1 MAQATSPKGPA
12 TYKDNQDRAYNSKAK
27 MLIYGGDERPD
38 TPQHIGKKS
47 VNKRD
52 GLGAPFATYNDDVAK
67 PEDASKDYHSK
78 PKTKDGASKPTGA
91 AFNADVYRE
100 QLANNYTN
108 MQRARP
114 ATTAAAT
121 SSAGLPT
128 KATSPMHGGAGGS
141 SAGGCN
147 AHRRGSGSR

>member
-108 MQRARP
+108 MQASKARNY
-114 ATTAAAT
+114 
-121 SSAGLPT
+121 
-128 KATSPMHGGAGGS
+128 GGS
-141 SAGGCN
+141 NIFGGPTN
-147 AHRRGSGSR
+147 